1 MKDSRS
7 ASQIQFG
14 YLPEQTVDVRGGVW
28 KVDYWNDPIREHAI
42 DLRTLRDELI
52 RAVAPWQAAG
62 KDNGFTAALRAD
74 AQLELRKLNRSR
86 GVTLRPFPRTWMCR
100 RCNRLHRQ
108 KEGRCPCGA
117 TTARSQ
123 LPFVG
128 YHDCGRLKE
137 PYFPPCPAHR
147 QVAIRYPGTASAR
160 EIEFYCPVCN
170 ARIRKGLADNIP
182 CECGDGAMTYT
193 VHRAASVYTPR
204 SIVIVNPP
212 STHRIE
218 ELGAVGGAARAL
230 EWVLGGMVE
239 RNATDI
245 GATAESLRRQLQAA
259 GLSPTLIERTVA
271 DAQRDGTLR
280 GEPEPLPLTESQSA
294 IALREAVLMALAA
307 ADSRF
312 TLDDLQASVPAVS
325 DAGIRYRESY
335 GAAIKSAGLG
345 AVELFDKFPVM
356 VGQYAYTRG
365 APGPGQSTLRPFR
378 SRAGVFTVYGEVA
391 ETEALLFML
400 SASRVWEWLRRLELI
415 SGEHPENERACRS
428 ALLQACDFPGWQG
441 GGNAAGQRLV
451 VLIHSLAHRAIR
463 LLAVHAGIERNSLSE
478 LLVPSHL
485 GFYLYAS
492 ARGDFVLGGLQA
504 VFESEL
510 DTFLKSLLHD
520 EHRCALDPGCER
532 GGAACTACLH
542 IGEPSCRMYNAQLS
556 RTTLFGPEG
565 YLR

>member
-1 MKDSRS
+1 MRDYRS

-28 KVDYWNDPIREHAI
+28 KVDSWNDSIREHAI
-42 DLRTLRDELI
+42 DLRTLREELI
-52 RAVAPWQAAG
+52 RAAAPWLAAG
-62 KDNGFTAALRAD
+62 RDNGFTAALRGD
-74 AQLELRKLNRSR
+74 AHLELRKLNRNR
-86 GVTLRPFPRTWMCR
+86 GISLRPFPRNWMCR
-100 RCNRLHRQ
+100 KCNRLHRQ

-117 TTARSQ
+117 TSSRAQ

-128 YHDCGRLKE
+128 YHDCGRIKE
-137 PYFPPCPAHR
+137 PFFPSCPTHR

-160 EIEFYCPVCN
+160 EIEFYCPVCSIL
-170 ARIRKGLADNIP
+170 IRRGLNDNIQ
-182 CECGDGAMTYT
+182 CECGGGAMVYT

-218 ELGAVGGAARAL
+218 ELNAVGGDARAL
-230 EWVLGGMVE
+230 EWVLSGMKE

-245 GATAESLRRQLQAA
+245 GATADSLRRQLQAA
-259 GLSPTLIERTVA
+259 GLSTALIERTIA
-271 DAQRDGTLR
+271 DAQQDGTLR
-280 GEPEPLPLTESQSA
+280 GEPESILLTESQVTNAS
-294 IALREAVLMALAA
+294 REAVLVALAA

-312 TLDDLQASVPAVS
+312 TLQDLKDSVPAIS

-335 GAAIKSAGLG
+335 SAAIRSAGL
-345 AVELFDKFPVM
+345 ASVELFDKFPVM
-356 VGQYAYTRG
+356 VGQFAYTRG
-365 APGPGQSTLRPFR
+365 APEPGRSTLRPFR
-378 SRAGVFTVYGEVA
+378 SRSGVFTVYGEVA

-400 SASRVWEWLRRLELI
+400 SPSRVWNWLHRQDLI
-415 SGEHPENERACRS
+415 SGEQPSNERACRI
-428 ALLQACDFPGWQG
+428 ALLQACDFPGWQDA
-441 GGNAAGQRLV
+441 GNTAGRKLLV
-451 VLIHSLAHRAIR
+451 MIHSLAHRTIR

-510 DTFLKSLLHD
+510 DTFLKVLLHD

-542 IGEPSCRMYNAQLS
+542 IGEPSCRLYNAQLS